1 MIQNVHPQPTTI
13 QRLGSVSLV
22 VLLIWAASAG
32 CGNPDRVPPSDVAA
46 AESLVR
52 DTFKAWQAGS
62 PVRELAGGRP
72 PVYVADDWWH
82 AGFELDD
89 FQIEGNG
96 ELVGTNVRVTV
107 TLNGTHPKWGK
118 RRATLPFLVTTT
130 PALTIARE
138 DR

>member
-1 MIQNVHPQPTTI
+1 MNRHIHPQPTAIT
-13 QRLGSVSLV
+13 RRYSVSLV
-22 VLLIWAASAG
+22 VLITWAASSG
-32 CGNPDRVPPSDVAA
+32 CGNGGRVPPSDVAA
-46 AESLVR
+46 AETLVR
-52 DTFKAWQAGS
+52 ESFQAWQAGS
-62 PVRELAGGRP
+62 PVRELADARP

-107 TLNGTHPKWGK
+107 TLNGTHPKLGK
-118 RRATLPFLVTTT
+118 RRITQPFLVTTT

>member
-1 MIQNVHPQPTTI
+1 MNRHVHPQPAAGKS
-13 QRLGSVSLV
+13 LCSVSLV
-22 VLLIWAASAG
+22 VLIAWAASAG
-32 CGNPDRVPPSDVAA
+32 CGNGDRVPPSDVAA
-46 AESLVR
+46 AEALVQESF
-52 DTFKAWQAGS
+52 TAWQAGS
-62 PVRELAGGRP
+62 PVRELANGRP

-107 TLNGTHPKWGK
+107 TLNGTHPKLGK
-118 RRATLPFLVTTT
+118 QRITQPFLVTTI